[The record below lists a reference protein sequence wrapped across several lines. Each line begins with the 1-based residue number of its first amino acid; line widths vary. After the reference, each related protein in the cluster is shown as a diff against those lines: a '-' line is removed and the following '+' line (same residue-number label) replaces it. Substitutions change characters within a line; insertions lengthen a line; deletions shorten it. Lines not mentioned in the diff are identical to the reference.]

1 MNKRSVKIYGAVLA
15 SMLLC
20 FSGPEVSGQEGQD
33 FSGVLARKF
42 NDYCKSFPREEMYV
56 HTDREE
62 YIAGEE
68 LWFSAYL
75 FERPG
80 SGLSDGS
87 SLAYIELLN
96 PENRPVAQKRILLQE
111 GSGPGSLQLPD
122 TLSTGIYTFR
132 AYTGW
137 MKNFLPEN
145 SFMKHIFVSNAL
157 TGKEY
162 KTGGLA
168 KPELNEF
175 PGQSGGTG
183 SDPSAWIRRDQNG
196 NIRLII
202 NSTDSYRALTGNT
215 LFLFVQT
222 HGVINLNKSVSLPAD
237 STVITIPKS
246 ILPPGINHLTLF
258 SNAGRPVIEKLIFTP
273 GEGEP
278 MVSPEIEIASVAG
291 TRQEIAVDIGHNSPD
306 RSFTRLSISVSA
318 AGERTF
324 PGMDDYMV
332 FGSEFGQIPD
342 ELYKALSDG
351 IPPDSVSL
359 MMEGLKSSWIDWSTI
374 LSDKYPLTRY
384 NRETSAHYV
393 YGRLLNRT
401 TQVPDPGQ
409 VLFLS
414 VPGKKAAFRYAITDQ
429 DGYFSFQLPVDMNYR
444 DLVIQPEDNERNNS
458 IRLESPFPE
467 KYPLLA
473 PASSG
478 MPSYESASASL
489 EAVNYQ
495 VMKIFGSE
503 QMPENQAPVSFTRSN
518 YRFYGKPDIELVLA
532 DYIKLPVMREV
543 FFELMPGVFMKE
555 KKGIYEISVFDPVDN
570 RPFEKPPLLFVDG
583 VVVKDPGVIAGLDPE
598 LVERIDAVKSR
609 YFVGEY
615 LFLGLVNVITKAGD
629 FSNVPLPEQAVRL
642 SWQAFGPVKSFSS
655 PEYTDLIKK
664 ESRIPDFRNTLYWN
678 PSVHTGNSGNTSV
691 RFWASDFRSDYE
703 VTIQGV
709 SEKGELFSFRKRIKV
724 E

>member
-1 MNKRSVKIYGAVLA
+1 MNKRLMMIYGMALAV
-15 SMLLC
+15 MLMC
-20 FSGPEVSGQEGQD
+20 FSGPEVSGQEGQN

-42 NDYCKSFPREEMYV
+42 SDYCNSFPREEMYV

-68 LWFSAYL
+68 LWFTAYL
-75 FERPG
+75 FERQS

-87 SLAYIELLN
+87 SLAYVELLN
-96 PENRPVAQKRILLQE
+96 PENRPVAQKRILLE
-111 GSGPGSLQLPD
+111 AGSGPGSLQLPD
-122 TLSTGIYTFR
+122 SLSTGIYTFR

-137 MKNFLPEN
+137 MKNFLPGN
-145 SFMKHIFVSNAL
+145 CFMKQVYVSNAL
-157 TGKEY
+157 TGKKY
-162 KTGGLA
+162 KSGGLA
-168 KPELNEF
+168 KPQRTAF

-183 SDPSAWIRRDQNG
+183 SDPSVLIRRDQNG

-202 NSTDSYRALTGNT
+202 NSTASYRALTGNT

-222 HGVINLNKSVSLPAD
+222 HGIINLNKSVSLPAD

-258 SNAGRPVIEKLIFTP
+258 STAGRPVIEKLIFTP
-273 GEGEP
+273 GEV
-278 MVSPEIEIASVAG
+278 MVSPEIDIASVVG
-291 TRQEIAVDIGHNSPD
+291 TRQEIAVDIENNSPD
-306 RSFTRLSISVSA
+306 RNFDKLSISVSA

-324 PGMDDYMV
+324 PGMVDYMV

-342 ELYKALSDG
+342 ELYKALSDRL
-351 IPPDSVSL
+351 PPDSVSM
-359 MMEGLKSSWIDWSTI
+359 MMEGLKSSWIDWNTI
-374 LSDKYPLTRY
+374 LSGKYPVTRY
-384 NRETSAHYV
+384 GRETSAHSV

-401 TQVPDPGQ
+401 TQAPDPGQ

-429 DGYFSFQLPVDMNYR
+429 DGYFSFQLPVDQNYR
-444 DLVIQPEDNERNNS
+444 DLVIQPEDNGRNNS

-467 KYPLLA
+467 KYPPLA
-473 PASSG
+473 HSGNEMAGYQPAASS
-478 MPSYESASASL
+478 L
-489 EAVNYQ
+489 KAVNYQ
-495 VMKIFGSE
+495 VMKIYGSE
-503 QMPENQAPVSFTRSN
+503 QLSDNVDPVSFVRSD
-518 YRFYGKPDIELVLA
+518 YRFYGKPDIELIME
-532 DYIKLPVMREV
+532 DYIKLPVMHEV

-555 KKGIYEISVFDPVDN
+555 KKGVYEISLFDPVDN

-598 LVERIDAVKSR
+598 LVEKIEAVKSR

-642 SWQAFGPVKSFSS
+642 AYQAFGPVKAFSA
-655 PEYTDLIKK
+655 PDYTDIIKK
-664 ESRIPDFRNTLYWN
+664 EGRIADFRNTLYWN
-678 PSVHTGNSGNTSV
+678 PSVMTGNNGNASV
-691 RFWASDFRSDYE
+691 RFWTSDFRSAFE

-709 SEKGELFSFRKRIKV
+709 SEKGELFSFRKIIKV
-724 E
+724 Q